1 MANALISYSSKDRS
15 TALEVARQLEEK
27 GHHIWLDSKSISA
40 GEQWDA
46 GIAQGLSSAR
56 VLILLLSPNSVRS
69 EYVKK
74 EFSYASSLKLE
85 ILPVVIKSLILPEE
99 WKFNLER
106 KQKLFYERDPK
117 ATIDKIAKVLTSA
130 DQTLYLP
137 GELVDT
143 LMNDQIRIISYWL
156 KKLVE
161 QGSADQGD
169 HVVFHPVKEKRN
181 NVYIQAAKMND
192 GSLLLEASSRLWAP
206 LTMDDTMNRKLLGLG
221 WSHPARANY
230 SRTIRIQ
237 DRNELENAANIILLT
252 FMSVYNVNPNESIEV
267 EHTLE
272 A

>member
-1 MANALISYSSKDRS
+1 MANAFISYSSKDRP

-27 GHHIWLDSKSISA
+27 GHNIWLDRTSISA

-46 GIAQGLSSAR
+46 GIVRGLSSAR
-56 VLILLLSPNSVRS
+56 VLILLLSPSSVRS

-85 ILPVVIKSLILPEE
+85 ILPVVIKSSILPEE

-106 KQKLFYERDPK
+106 KQMLFYELDPK
-117 ATIDKIAKVLTSA
+117 ATIDKISKVLTSV
-130 DQTLYLP
+130 DQTLCLP

-143 LMNDQIRIISYWL
+143 LINDQIRIISHWL

-169 HVVFHPVKEKRN
+169 HVIFHPVKEKRN
-181 NVYIQAAKMND
+181 NVYIQVAKMND
-192 GSLLLEASSRLWAP
+192 GSLLVEASSRLWAP
-206 LTMDDTMNRKLLGLG
+206 LTMDDNMNRKLLELG
-221 WSHPARANY
+221 WSHPARSNY

-237 DRNELENAANIILLT
+237 DKNELENAASIILLT
-252 FMSVYNVNPNESIEV
+252 FITVYNASPNESIEV

-272 A
+272 E